1 MIHLIEAVFHETLI
15 NVKSKLTAFL
25 IMLLMVSL
33 SFMVFVIFLVV
44 TWNFDSALQKEQ
56 ENVGIEVFIEDQIS
70 EFEGRELQDLISGM
84 EGVRSVYY
92 VSKLE
97 AEAVFRTDLPDQ
109 AIMLNLLGSQFHL
122 PASLQ
127 ISLDKEYR
135 TPERVAGL
143 ARTMGGFNGV
153 SDVIY
158 GEDYLPGLS
167 EATDIL
173 SKLVLIAGIVLLV
186 SISLVV
192 SNTVRLAIMRRS
204 RTVKIMSVV
213 GAPLW
218 FIRTPFLLEGFI
230 IGFAGAGGSLL
241 ITYLVSLSLTPSISH
256 IFLPVNWV
264 FGVLALGAFVGSI
277 GSWIGMRTGMPKLK
291 QSK

>member
-1 MIHLIEAVFHETLI
+1 MIHLIKSVFHETLI
-15 NVKSKLTAFL
+15 NVRSKLSAFL

-44 TWNFDSALQKEQ
+44 AWNLDIVLQEEQ
-56 ENVGIEVFIEDQIS
+56 ESVGIEVFIEDQVDES
-70 EFEGRELQDLISGM
+70 EARALADLISGM

-109 AIMLNLLGSQFHL
+109 ASMLNLLGAEFQL

-127 ISLDKEYR
+127 VSLYKQYR
-135 TPERVAGL
+135 TSERVAGL
-143 ARTMGGFNGV
+143 ARTMGGLSGV

-167 EATDIL
+167 EAADIL
-173 SKLVLIAGIVLLV
+173 GKLVLIAGLVLLL

-192 SNTVRLAIMRRS
+192 SNTVRLAIMSRR
-204 RTVKIMSVV
+204 RTVKIMSIV

-218 FIRTPFLLEGFI
+218 FIRTPFLMEGLI
-230 IGFAGAGGSLL
+230 IGFVGAGGSLL
-241 ITYLVSLSLTPSISH
+241 ITYLVSLLLTPSISH
-256 IFLPVNWV
+256 IFLPLKWI
-264 FGVLALGAFVGSI
+264 FGVLVLGAVVGSI
-277 GSWIGMRTGMPKLK
+277 GSWIGMRTGMPKIR